1 MIDKSKLSDFIN
13 NHFKEN
19 INEPAMLFVKDNDKS
34 KFGNIYIFQK
44 FGVAQAETIKLSS
57 QITTHYMENNVS
69 AQDHWAVAPMS
80 YTMSGLIG
88 EVIFQPPT
96 KWSSFV
102 EERFTDY
109 LAPLGVLSPV
119 FDNYTQRAIN
129 TVKQIE
135 ASYRRYE
142 QIAKQMLQ
150 SVGKIPTRES
160 NQEYVIKAL
169 RQLRDNRQ
177 LVNVYTPFGTYNGL
191 AIQDIS
197 ATQNN
202 SKYQSNI
209 EIQFIEWRNVETKRR
224 DATEEDKAL
233 MAQIAQAR
241 VEEQGQA
248 STRRSEWKDYKLGNK
263 DFWGNPTQ

>member
-1 MIDKSKLSDFIN
+1 MLDKSRVSDFIN

-69 AQDHWAVAPMS
+69 AQDHWAVAPMT

-88 EVIFQPPT
+88 EVIYQPPA
-96 KWSSFV
+96 KWSSYI

-129 TVKQIE
+129 MVNQIE

-150 SVGKIPTRES
+150 SFGKIPTRES
-160 NQEYVIKAL
+160 NQEYVISRL

-177 LVNVYTPFGTYNGL
+177 LVNAYTPYGTFTSL
-191 AIQDIS
+191 AIQDVS

-202 SKYQSNI
+202 SKYQSNL
-209 EIQFIEWRNVETKRR
+209 EIQLIEWRNVETKKRK
-224 DATEEDKAL
+224 ATEEDKAL
-233 MAQIAQAR
+233 LARYAQAE
-241 VEEQGQA
+241 VEQQGQA
-248 STRRSEWKDYKLGNK
+248 STRVSELKDFKLGNK